1 MVDPARSTAADSPI
15 GPPSP
20 QLATQAQ
27 LAISAN
33 RLPGGGVDVQGLAAS
48 VERARQD
55 NPQTAG
61 WVEAEIDRS
70 LTPVERGELARALDG
85 DTGAGVTPP
94 AAANDAGPNPVEL
107 GLDLTQL
114 ALDITGII
122 EPTPIS
128 DGSNTLISA
137 GRAIGS
143 LFSGDFGGAGGHALN
158 GVLSAAGILPYLG
171 DAAKAGKVGKWAQT
185 VSDSV
190 AAVVANPALRGAL
203 EPALRQVKNAVD
215 AIPQGAI
222 DALPGSARDAINRMK
237 GQLDEF
243 FGAGTRQA
251 DEGIYT
257 GTVRGQSV
265 ELRGVDS
272 VSVNYVKRD
281 RVEYAALRRDFDSTV
296 RGDFLRDLA
305 GDPAK
310 VDALRRAGLDQA
322 AIDRIASGR
331 VPQGWQVHHKL
342 PIDDGGTNSFDNL
355 VLIKNDPHHIALTN
369 AQRTLVGDL
378 AVGQSRQIDFPI
390 PRGFVYPPTP

>member
-1 MVDPARSTAADSPI
+1 MVDPARSTGADNPI

-27 LAISAN
+27 LALSAN

-48 VERARQD
+48 VARVRQE
-55 NPQTAG
+55 NPQSAG
-61 WVEAEIDRS
+61 WVEAEIDRN
-70 LTPVERGELARALDG
+70 LTPVERGELARTLEGGSA
-85 DTGAGVTPP
+85 P
-94 AAANDAGPNPVEL
+94 APANDAGPDPVTL

-128 DGSNTLISA
+128 DGSNTIISA

-158 GVLSAAGILPYLG
+158 GVLSAAGIIPYLG
-171 DAAKAGKVGKWAQT
+171 DAAKAGKVGKWAET
-185 VSDSV
+185 ISESIG
-190 AAVVANPALRGAL
+190 AVVANPALRGAL

-243 FGAGTRQA
+243 FGASTRQA
-251 DEGIYT
+251 DEGIYQ
-257 GTVRGQSV
+257 GTVRGQGV

-310 VDALRRAGLDQA
+310 VDALRRAGLDQT

-342 PIDDGGTNSFDNL
+342 PLDDGGTNSFDNL
-355 VLIKNDPHHIALTN
+355 VLIRNDPHHIALTN

-378 AVGQSRQIDFPI
+378 GVGQSRQVDFPI
-390 PRGFVYPPTP
+390 PRGFVYPPAP

>member
-1 MVDPARSTAADSPI
+1 MVDPARSTGTENPS

-27 LAISAN
+27 LALSAN
-33 RLPGGGVDVQGLAAS
+33 RSSNGVDVQGLAAS
-48 VERARQD
+48 VERLRQE
-55 NPQTAG
+55 NPASAG
-61 WVEAEIDRS
+61 WIEAEIDRNLS
-70 LTPVERGELARALDG
+70 PVERGELARALDG
-85 DTGAGVTPP
+85 GTTAGATPP

-122 EPTPIS
+122 EPTPFS
-128 DGSNTLISA
+128 DGGNTVISA

-143 LFSGDFGGAGGHALN
+143 LFSGDFGAAGGHAVN
-158 GVLSAAGILPYLG
+158 GVLSAAGMLPYLG

-185 VSDSV
+185 VSDAVSAV
-190 AAVVANPALRGAL
+190 ATNPALRKGL

-222 DALPGSARDAINRMK
+222 DALPASARDAINRMK

-243 FGAGTRQA
+243 FGAGARQA
-251 DEGIYT
+251 DEGVYR
-257 GTVRGQSV
+257 GTVRGQTV
-265 ELRGVDS
+265 ELRGVDA
-272 VSVNYVKRD
+272 VPVNYVKRD
-281 RVEYAALRRDFDSTV
+281 RVEYQALRNSFDSKV

-305 GDPAK
+305 GDPTK

-355 VLIKNDPHHIALTN
+355 VLIKNDPHHLALTN

-378 AVGQSRQIDFPI
+378 TVGQSRQIDFPI

>member
-1 MVDPARSTAADSPI
+1 MVDPARSTGTAERPS
-15 GPPSP
+15 GPPSSE
-20 QLATQAQ
+20 LATQAQ
-27 LAISAN
+27 LALSAN
-33 RLPGGGVDVQGLAAS
+33 RTPASGVDVPGLAAS
-48 VERARQD
+48 IARVRQE
-55 NPQTAG
+55 NPAAAG
-61 WVEAEIDRS
+61 WVEAEIDRN

-85 DTGAGVTPP
+85 GTEGATPP
-94 AAANDAGPNPVEL
+94 AAANDPGPDPVEL

-122 EPTPIS
+122 EPTPFS
-128 DGSNTLISA
+128 DGSNTVISA

-158 GVLSAAGILPYLG
+158 GVLSAAGMLPYLG
-171 DAAKAGKVGKWAQT
+171 DAAKAGKIGKWAQT
-185 VSDSV
+185 VSDAVSAV
-190 AAVVANPALRGAL
+190 AANPALRGAL
-203 EPALRQVKNAVD
+203 EPALRAVKDAVD

-222 DALPGSARDAINRMK
+222 DALPASARDALQRMK

-243 FGAGTRQA
+243 FGAGARQA
-251 DEGIYT
+251 DEGVYR
-257 GTVRGQSV
+257 GTVRGQTV
-265 ELRGVDS
+265 ELRGVDA

-281 RVEYAALRRDFDSTV
+281 RAAYQDLRAAFDSRV
-296 RGDFLRDLA
+296 RADFLRDLA
-305 GDPAK
+305 SDPTK
-310 VDALRRAGLDQA
+310 VEALRRAGLDQA

-342 PIDDGGTNSFDNL
+342 PLDDGGTNSFDNL

-378 AVGQSRQIDFPI
+378 AVGQSRQVDFPI

>member
-1 MVDPARSTAADSPI
+1 MVDPARSTAATDRPI

-27 LAISAN
+27 LALSAN

-48 VERARQD
+48 VERIRQE
-55 NPQTAG
+55 NPAAAG
-61 WVEAEIDRS
+61 WVEAEIDRN
-70 LTPVERGELARALDG
+70 LTPVERGDLARTLEG
-85 DTGAGVTPP
+85 GSAGGTPP
-94 AAANDAGPNPVEL
+94 AAANDAGPDPVEL

-114 ALDITGII
+114 ALDITGIV
-122 EPTPIS
+122 EPTPFS
-128 DGSNTLISA
+128 DGSNTVISA

-143 LFSGDFGGAGGHALN
+143 LFSGNFGDAGGHALN
-158 GVLSAAGILPYLG
+158 GVLSAAGVVPYLG

-185 VSDSV
+185 VSDAVSAV
-190 AAVVANPALRGAL
+190 ATNPALRSAL

-222 DALPGSARDAINRMK
+222 DALPASARDAINRMK

-243 FGAGTRQA
+243 FGAGARQA
-251 DEGIYT
+251 DEGVYR
-257 GTVRGQSV
+257 GTVRGQTV

-281 RVEYAALRRDFDSTV
+281 RTEYAALRRDFDSTV

-305 GDPAK
+305 SDPAK

-342 PIDDGGTNSFDNL
+342 PLDDGGTNSFDNL

-378 AVGQSRQIDFPI
+378 AVGQSRQVDFPI
-390 PRGFVYPPTP
+390 PRGFVYPPAP

>member
-1 MVDPARSTAADSPI
+1 MVDAARATGTDNPI

-20 QLATQAQ
+20 QTATQAQ
-27 LAISAN
+27 LALTAN
-33 RLPGGGVDVQGLAAS
+33 RLPGGGVDVQGLATS
-48 VERARQD
+48 VARVRQES
-55 NPQTAG
+55 PETAG
-61 WVEAEIDRS
+61 WVEAEIDRN
-70 LTPVERGELARALDG
+70 LTPVERGELARTLDG
-85 DTGAGVTPP
+85 ENPTPP
-94 AAANDAGPNPVEL
+94 TPANDAGPDPVTL

-128 DGSNTLISA
+128 DGSNTIISA

-185 VSDSV
+185 ISDSIG
-190 AAVVANPALRGAL
+190 AVVANPALRGAL

-222 DALPGSARDAINRMK
+222 DKLPGSARDAINRMK
-237 GQLDEF
+237 SQLDEF
-243 FGAGTRQA
+243 FGAGARQA
-251 DEGIYT
+251 DEGLYT

-265 ELRGVDS
+265 QLRGIDS
-272 VSVNYVKRD
+272 VPVNYVKRD
-281 RVEYAALRRDFDSTV
+281 RAEYAALRKDFDSSV

-310 VDALRRAGLDQA
+310 VDALRNAGLDQA

-342 PIDDGGTNSFDNL
+342 PLDDGGTNSFDNL

-378 AVGQSRQIDFPI
+378 TVGQSRQVDFPI
-390 PRGFVYPPTP
+390 PRGFVYPPAP

>member
-1 MVDPARSTAADSPI
+1 MVDPARSTASTGSPI

-27 LAISAN
+27 LALSAN
-33 RLPGGGVDVQGLAAS
+33 RTPTGGIDAQGLAAS
-48 VERARQD
+48 VERLRQQD
-55 NPQTAG
+55 PAAAG
-61 WVEAEIDRS
+61 WVEAEIDRN
-70 LTPVERGELARALDG
+70 LTPVERGDLSRALDG
-85 DTGAGVTPP
+85 GA
-94 AAANDAGPNPVEL
+94 AASPVPANDAGPDPVTL

-128 DGSNTLISA
+128 DGSNTVISA
-137 GRAIGS
+137 GRAIGA
-143 LFSGDFGGAGGHALN
+143 LFSGDFGEAGGHALN

-171 DAAKAGKVGKWAQT
+171 DAAKAGKIGKWAQT
-185 VSDSV
+185 VSDAIS
-190 AAVVANPALRGAL
+190 AIAANPALRSAL
-203 EPALRQVKNAVD
+203 EPGLRAVKDAVG

-222 DALPGSARDAINRMK
+222 DALPASARDALQRMR

-243 FGAGTRQA
+243 FGASARHA
-251 DEGIYT
+251 DEGVYR
-257 GTVRGQSV
+257 GTVRGQTV
-265 ELRGVDS
+265 ELRGVDA
-272 VSVNYVKRD
+272 VPTHYVKRD
-281 RVEYAALRRDFDSTV
+281 RAAYQALRNSFDSKV

-342 PIDDGGTNSFDNL
+342 PLDDGGTNSFDNL
-355 VLIKNDPHHIALTN
+355 VLIKNDPHHLALTN
-369 AQRTLVGDL
+369 AQRSLVGDL
-378 AVGQSRQIDFPI
+378 EVGQSRQVDFPI
-390 PRGFVYPPTP
+390 PRGFVYPPAP

>member
-1 MVDPARSTAADSPI
+1 MVDPARSTGADNPI

-20 QLATQAQ
+20 ALATQAQ

-48 VERARQD
+48 VERVRQE
-55 NPQTAG
+55 NPQSAG
-61 WVEAEIDRS
+61 WIEAEIDRN
-70 LTPVERGELARALDG
+70 LTPVERGELARTLEGESA
-85 DTGAGVTPP
+85 TPP
-94 AAANDAGPNPVEL
+94 TPANDPGPDPVQL

-128 DGSNTLISA
+128 DGSNTIISA

-143 LFSGDFGGAGGHALN
+143 LFSGDWGDAGGHALN
-158 GVLSAAGILPYLG
+158 GVLSAAGIIPYLG

-185 VSDSV
+185 VSDSI
-190 AAVVANPALRGAL
+190 AGVVANPALRSAL
-203 EPALRQVKNAVD
+203 EPALRQVKNAAD

-222 DALPGSARDAINRMK
+222 DALPASARDAINRMK
-237 GQLDEF
+237 SQLDEF

-251 DEGIYT
+251 DEGVYQ

-265 ELRGVDS
+265 ELRGVDA
-272 VSVNYVKRD
+272 VPVNYVKRD

-310 VDALRRAGLDQA
+310 VDALRRAGLDQT

-342 PIDDGGTNSFDNL
+342 PLDDGGTNSFDNL

-378 AVGQSRQIDFPI
+378 NVGQSRQVDFPI

>member
-1 MVDPARSTAADSPI
+1 MVDPARSTATAGNPA

-27 LAISAN
+27 LALSAN
-33 RLPGGGVDVQGLAAS
+33 RSPNGGVDVQGLAAS
-48 VERARQD
+48 VERLRQE
-55 NPQTAG
+55 NPAAAG
-61 WVEAEIDRS
+61 WVEAEIDRNLS
-70 LTPVERGELARALDG
+70 PVERGELARALDG
-85 DTGAGVTPP
+85 GNAARP
-94 AAANDAGPNPVEL
+94 AAANDAGPDPVEL

-122 EPTPIS
+122 EPTPFS

-143 LFSGDFGGAGGHALN
+143 LFSGDFGGAGGHAVN
-158 GVLSAAGILPYLG
+158 GVLSAVGVVPYLG

-185 VSDSV
+185 VSDAVSAV
-190 AAVVANPALRGAL
+190 AANPALRGAL

-243 FGAGTRQA
+243 FGAGARQA
-251 DEGIYT
+251 DEGVYR
-257 GTVRGQSV
+257 GTVRGQTV
-265 ELRGVDS
+265 ELRGVDA
-272 VSVNYVKRD
+272 VPVNYVKRD
-281 RVEYAALRRDFDSTV
+281 RVEYQALRNTFDSKV

-305 GDPAK
+305 SDPAK

-342 PIDDGGTNSFDNL
+342 PLDDGGTNSFDNL
-355 VLIKNDPHHIALTN
+355 VLIRNDPHHIALTN

-378 AVGQSRQIDFPI
+378 GVGQSRQVDFPI
-390 PRGFVYPPTP
+390 PRGFVYPPAP

>member
-1 MVDPARSTAADSPI
+1 MVDPARSTATAGNPA
-15 GPPSP
+15 GPPSQ

-27 LAISAN
+27 LALSAN
-33 RLPGGGVDVQGLAAS
+33 RSSNGSVDVQGLAAS
-48 VERARQD
+48 VERLRQE
-55 NPQTAG
+55 NPASAG
-61 WVEAEIDRS
+61 WIEAEIDRNLS
-70 LTPVERGELARALDG
+70 PVERGELARTLDG
-85 DTGAGVTPP
+85 GNATPP
-94 AAANDAGPNPVEL
+94 AAANDAGPDPVEL
-107 GLDLTQL
+107 GLDLAQL

-122 EPTPIS
+122 EPTPFS
-128 DGSNTLISA
+128 DGSNALISA

-143 LFSGDFGGAGGHALN
+143 LFSGDFGGAGGHAVN
-158 GVLSAAGILPYLG
+158 GVLSGVGVVPYLG

-185 VSDSV
+185 VSD
-190 AAVVANPALRGAL
+190 AVSAIATNPALRGAL

-243 FGAGTRQA
+243 FGAGARQA
-251 DEGIYT
+251 DEGVYR
-257 GTVRGQSV
+257 GTVRGQTV
-265 ELRGVDS
+265 ELRGVDA

-281 RVEYAALRRDFDSTV
+281 RVEYQALRNTFDSKV

-305 GDPAK
+305 SDPAK

-342 PIDDGGTNSFDNL
+342 PLDDGGTNSFDNL

-378 AVGQSRQIDFPI
+378 GVGQSRQVDFPI
-390 PRGFVYPPTP
+390 PRGFVYPPAP

>member
-1 MVDPARSTAADSPI
+1 MVDPARSSATAGTPI

-20 QLATQAQ
+20 QFATQAQ
-27 LAISAN
+27 LALAAN
-33 RLPGGGVDVQGLAAS
+33 RLPAGGVDVQGLAAS
-48 VERARQD
+48 VARLRQE
-55 NPQTAG
+55 NPPGAG
-61 WVEAEIDRS
+61 WVEAEIDRN
-70 LTPVERGELARALDG
+70 LTAVERGELARTLEGGSA
-85 DTGAGVTPP
+85 TPP
-94 AAANDAGPNPVEL
+94 APANDTAPDPVQL

-128 DGSNTLISA
+128 DGSNTIISA

-143 LFSGDFGGAGGHALN
+143 LFSGDWGDAGGHALN

-185 VSDSV
+185 VSDSI
-190 AAVVANPALRGAL
+190 AAVVANPALRHAL

-222 DALPGSARDAINRMK
+222 DKLPGGARDAINRMK
-237 GQLDEF
+237 GQLDDF
-243 FGAGTRQA
+243 FGAGVREA
-251 DEGIYT
+251 DEGIYR

-265 ELRGVDS
+265 ELRGVDA
-272 VSVNYVKRD
+272 VPVNYVKRD
-281 RVEYAALRRDFDSTV
+281 RTEYAALRRDFDSTV

-310 VDALRRAGLDQA
+310 VDALRRAGLDQT

-342 PIDDGGTNSFDNL
+342 PLDDGGTNSFDNL

-369 AQRTLVGDL
+369 AQRSLVGDL
-378 AVGQSRQIDFPI
+378 AVGQSRQVDFPV
-390 PRGFVYPPTP
+390 PRGFVYPPAP

>member
-1 MVDPARSTAADSPI
+1 MVDPARSTATAGNPV

-20 QLATQAQ
+20 QLASQAQ
-27 LAISAN
+27 LALSAN
-33 RLPGGGVDVQGLAAS
+33 RSPNGGIDVQGLAAN
-48 VERARQD
+48 VERVRQE
-55 NPQTAG
+55 NPAAAG
-61 WVEAEIDRS
+61 WIEAEIDRNLS
-70 LTPVERGELARALDG
+70 PVERGELARTLDG
-85 DTGAGVTPP
+85 GNAARP
-94 AAANDAGPNPVEL
+94 AAANDAGPDPVEL

-122 EPTPIS
+122 EPTPFS

-143 LFSGDFGGAGGHALN
+143 LFSGDFGGAGGHAVN
-158 GVLSAAGILPYLG
+158 GVLSAVGVVPYLG

-185 VSDSV
+185 VSD
-190 AAVVANPALRGAL
+190 AVSAVTANPALRGAL

-243 FGAGTRQA
+243 FGAGARQA
-251 DEGIYT
+251 DEGVYR
-257 GTVRGQSV
+257 GTVRGQTV
-265 ELRGVDS
+265 ELRGVDA
-272 VSVNYVKRD
+272 VPVNYVKRD
-281 RVEYAALRRDFDSTV
+281 RVEYQALRNTFDSKV

-305 GDPAK
+305 SDPAK
-310 VDALRRAGLDQA
+310 VDALRRAGLDQT

-342 PIDDGGTNSFDNL
+342 PLDDGGTNSFDNL
-355 VLIKNDPHHIALTN
+355 VLIRNDPHHIALTN
-369 AQRTLVGDL
+369 AQRSLVGDL
-378 AVGQSRQIDFPI
+378 GVGQGRQVDFPI
-390 PRGFVYPPTP
+390 PRGFVYPPAP

>member
-1 MVDPARSTAADSPI
+1 MVDPARSTGADNPI

-48 VERARQD
+48 VERVRQQD
-55 NPQTAG
+55 PQAAG
-61 WVEAEIDRS
+61 WVEAEIDRN
-70 LTPVERGELARALDG
+70 LTPVERGELARTLEG
-85 DTGAGVTPP
+85 GGATPP
-94 AAANDAGPNPVEL
+94 APANDTVDPVQL

-122 EPTPIS
+122 EPTPFS
-128 DGSNTLISA
+128 DGSNTIISA

-143 LFSGDFGGAGGHALN
+143 LFSGDFGDAGGHALN
-158 GVLSAAGILPYLG
+158 GVLSAAGVIPYLG

-185 VSDSV
+185 ISDSV

-222 DALPGSARDAINRMK
+222 DALPASARDAINRMK

-243 FGAGTRQA
+243 FGASTRQA
-251 DEGIYT
+251 DEGLYT

-265 ELRGVDS
+265 DLRGIDS
-272 VSVNYVKRD
+272 VPVNYVKRD

-322 AIDRIASGR
+322 AIDRIATGR

-342 PIDDGGTNSFDNL
+342 PLDDGGTNSFDNL

-378 AVGQSRQIDFPI
+378 TVGQSRQVDFPI

>member
-1 MVDPARSTAADSPI
+1 MVDPARSTATSGNPI

-27 LAISAN
+27 LALSAN
-33 RLPGGGVDVQGLAAS
+33 RLPGGGVDVPGLAAS
-48 VERARQD
+48 VARIRQD
-55 NPQTAG
+55 NPQAAG
-61 WVEAEIDRS
+61 WVEAEIDRN
-70 LTPVERGELARALDG
+70 LTPVERGDLARTLEGGTA
-85 DTGAGVTPP
+85 TPP
-94 AAANDAGPNPVEL
+94 AAANDAGPDPVEL

-128 DGSNTLISA
+128 DGSNTVISA

-143 LFSGDFGGAGGHALN
+143 LFSGDFGEAGGHALN

-185 VSDSV
+185 VSDAVSAV
-190 AAVVANPALRGAL
+190 ATNPALRGAL

-243 FGAGTRQA
+243 FGAGARQA
-251 DEGIYT
+251 DEGVYR
-257 GTVRGQSV
+257 GTVRGQTV
-265 ELRGVDS
+265 ELRGVDA

-281 RVEYAALRRDFDSTV
+281 RAAYQELRNTFDSKV

-305 GDPAK
+305 GDPTK

-342 PIDDGGTNSFDNL
+342 PLDDGGTNSFDNL

-369 AQRTLVGDL
+369 AQRSLVGDL
-378 AVGQSRQIDFPI
+378 AVGQSRQVDFPI

>member
-1 MVDPARSTAADSPI
+1 MVDPARSTGADNPI

-27 LAISAN
+27 LALSAN
-33 RLPGGGVDVQGLAAS
+33 RLPGGGVDVPGLAAS
-48 VERARQD
+48 VERVRQES
-55 NPQTAG
+55 PETAG
-61 WVEAEIDRS
+61 WVEAEIDRN
-70 LTPVERGELARALDG
+70 LTPVERGELARTLDG
-85 DTGAGVTPP
+85 GNPSPPTP
-94 AAANDAGPNPVEL
+94 ANDTAPNPVEL

-128 DGSNTLISA
+128 DGSNTIISA

-222 DALPGSARDAINRMK
+222 DKLPGSARDAINRMK

-243 FGAGTRQA
+243 FGAATRQT
-251 DEGIYT
+251 DEGVYR
-257 GTVRGQSV
+257 GTVRGQAV

-281 RVEYAALRRDFDSTV
+281 RVEYAALRKDFDSTV

-310 VDALRRAGLDQA
+310 VDALRKAGLDQA

-342 PIDDGGTNSFDNL
+342 PLDDGGTNSFDNL
-355 VLIKNDPHHIALTN
+355 VLIRNDPHHIALTN
-369 AQRTLVGDL
+369 AQRSLVGDL
-378 AVGQSRQIDFPI
+378 AVGQSRQVDFPI
-390 PRGFVYPPTP
+390 PRGFVYPPAP

>member
-1 MVDPARSTAADSPI
+1 MVDPVRSSPQPLPA
-15 GPPSP
+15 GPPPS
-20 QLATQAQ
+20 QYAAQAQ

-33 RLPGGGVDVQGLAAS
+33 RLPGGGIDATGLAAS
-48 VERARQD
+48 LARIRD
-55 NPQTAG
+55 ENPQAAG
-61 WVEAEIDRS
+61 WVQAEIGRNLS
-70 LTPVERGELARALDG
+70 PVERGELARAIDG
-85 DTGAGVTPP
+85 GGAPAALPP
-94 AAANDAGPNPVEL
+94 AANDTGPSPTQL

-143 LFSGDFGGAGGHALN
+143 LFSGDLGGAGGHALN
-158 GVLSAAGILPYLG
+158 GVLSAAGIIPYLG

-190 AAVVANPALRGAL
+190 AAVAANPALRGAL
-203 EPALRQVKNAVD
+203 GPALDKVRDAVN

-222 DALPGSARDAINRMK
+222 DALPRSARDAIGRMK
-237 GQLDEF
+237 SQLDEF
-243 FGAGTRQA
+243 AQGGARAA
-251 DEGIYT
+251 DDGVYR
-257 GTVRGQSV
+257 GTVRGAPV

-281 RVEYAALRRDFDSTV
+281 RTEYQALRRDFDSGV

-305 GDPAK
+305 ADPAK
-310 VDALRRAGLDQA
+310 VEGLRRAGLDQT

-331 VPQGWQVHHKL
+331 VPQGFQVHHKL
-342 PIDDGGTNSFDNL
+342 PLDDGGTNSFDNL
-355 VLIKNDPHHIALTN
+355 VLIRNDPHHIALTN

-378 AVGQSRQIDFPI
+378 TPGQARQVDFPI
-390 PRGFVYPPTP
+390 PRGFVYPPAP

>member
-1 MVDPARSTAADSPI
+1 MVDPARSSGTDNPI

-33 RLPGGGVDVQGLAAS
+33 RLPGGGVDVPGLAAS
-48 VERARQD
+48 VERVRQE
-55 NPQTAG
+55 NPEAAG
-61 WVEAEIDRS
+61 WVEAEIDRNLS
-70 LTPVERGELARALDG
+70 PVERGDLARALDG
-85 DTGAGVTPP
+85 DTAGATPP
-94 AAANDAGPNPVEL
+94 AAANDTGPNPVEL

-122 EPTPIS
+122 EPTPFS
-128 DGSNTLISA
+128 DGGNTVISA

-143 LFSGDFGGAGGHALN
+143 LFSGDFGAAGGHAVN
-158 GVLSAAGILPYLG
+158 GVLSAAGMLPYLG

-185 VSDSV
+185 VSDAVSAV
-190 AAVVANPALRGAL
+190 ATNPALRGAL

-222 DALPGSARDAINRMK
+222 DALPSSARDAIGRMK

-243 FGAGTRQA
+243 FGASARQA
-251 DEGIYT
+251 DEGVYR
-257 GTVRGQSV
+257 GTVRGQTV
-265 ELRGVDS
+265 ELRGVDA
-272 VSVNYVKRD
+272 VPTNYVKRD
-281 RVEYAALRRDFDSTV
+281 RVEYQALRNTFDSKL

-305 GDPAK
+305 SDPAK
-310 VDALRRAGLDQA
+310 LDALRRAGLDQA

-342 PIDDGGTNSFDNL
+342 PLDDGGTNSFDNL
-355 VLIKNDPHHIALTN
+355 VLIKNDPHHLALTN
-369 AQRTLVGDL
+369 AQRALVGDL
-378 AVGQSRQIDFPI
+378 TVGQSRQIDFPI